1 MTLAS
6 KFALLIVSACAISF
20 LSASSCASTEAKKH
34 QQMAELTPE
43 LTPEQI
49 ANMTPDEVA
58 EYYARRSRLRAEQ
71 AQLRAEEQE
80 SEGGFTFKVHSVEK
94 RERLGNVNQRLTDDA
109 SNTVFPW
116 QSHDPHRSE
125 SLLGRGSAI
134 YNW

>member
-20 LSASSCASTEAKKH
+20 LSASSCASTEAKKQ
-34 QQMAELTPE
+34 QQMAE

-71 AQLRAEEQE
+71 AKLQAEGQE

-125 SLLGRGSAI
+125 SLIGRGSAI

>member
-1 MTLAS
+1 MTLAA
-6 KFALLIVSACAISF
+6 KFALLAVSACAMSF
-20 LSASSCASTEAKKH
+20 FCASSCASTEAKKH

-43 LTPEQI
+43 QI

-58 EYYARRSRLRAEQ
+58 DYYARRSRLRAEQ
-71 AQLRAEEQE
+71 ARPKAEEEEE
-80 SEGGFTFKVHSVEK
+80 SGGGFFSNVHSVEK
-94 RERLGNVNQRLTDDA
+94 RERLGNVNERLKDDA

-116 QSHDPHRSE
+116 QTHDPRRSE

>member
-1 MTLAS
+1 MKLAS
-6 KFALLIVSACAISF
+6 KFALLFVSVCAVSF
-20 LSASSCASTEAKKH
+20 LCASSCASTEAKKQ
-34 QQMAELTPE
+34 QQMAD

-58 EYYARRSRLRAEQ
+58 DYYARRAELRAEARQ
-71 AQLRAEEQE
+71 KAEEE
-80 SEGGFTFKVHSVEK
+80 NDSGGGFFSKVHSVEK
-94 RERLGNVNQRLTDDA
+94 RERLGNVSEPLRDDA

>member
-20 LSASSCASTEAKKH
+20 LSASSCASTEAKKQ
-34 QQMAELTPE
+34 QQMAE

-58 EYYARRSRLRAEQ
+58 EYYAQRARLRAER
-71 AQLRAEEQE
+71 AQMQDEDGTAG
-80 SEGGFTFKVHSVEK
+80 SGFSYKLHSIEK
-94 RERLGNVNQRLTDDA
+94 RERLGNVNQRLEDNA
-109 SNTVFPW
+109 ANAVFPW

-125 SLLGRGSAI
+125 SLLGGGSVI

>member
-6 KFALLIVSACAISF
+6 KFALLIVSACAVSF
-20 LSASSCASTEAKKH
+20 LSASSCASTEAKKQ
-34 QQMAELTPE
+34 QQMAE

-58 EYYARRSRLRAEQ
+58 EYYARRTRLRAEQ
-71 AQLRAEEQE
+71 AQLQAEEQE
-80 SEGGFTFKVHSVEK
+80 ANGGFTFKVHSIEK
-94 RERLGNVNQRLTDDA
+94 RERLGNVNQRLEDNA
-109 SNTVFPW
+109 ANAVFPW

-125 SLLGRGSAI
+125 SLLDRGSVI

>member
-1 MTLAS
+1 MKLAS
-6 KFALLIVSACAISF
+6 KIALLIVSACAVSF

-43 LTPEQI
+43 QI
-49 ANMTPDEVA
+49 ANMSPDEVA
-58 EYYARRSRLRAEQ
+58 EYYARRARLRAEQ
-71 AQLRAEEQE
+71 AQLQAEEQE
-80 SEGGFTFKVHSVEK
+80 SGEGFSYKVHSVEK

-109 SNTVFPW
+109 SNAVFPW

-125 SLLGRGSAI
+125 SLLGRGSVI

>member
-20 LSASSCASTEAKKH
+20 LSASSCASTEAKKQ
-34 QQMAELTPE
+34 QQMAE

-71 AQLRAEEQE
+71 AKLQAEGQE
-80 SEGGFTFKVHSVEK
+80 SGEGFSYKVHSIEK
-94 RERLGNVNQRLTDDA
+94 RERLGNVNQRLLDNAD
-109 SNTVFPW
+109 NTVFPW

>member
-6 KFALLIVSACAISF
+6 KFALLIVSACAVSF
-20 LSASSCASTEAKKH
+20 LSASSCASTEAEKQ
-34 QQMAELTPE
+34 QQMAE

-58 EYYARRSRLRAEQ
+58 EYYARRTRLRAEQ
-71 AQLRAEEQE
+71 ARLQEEKEATSQ
-80 SEGGFTFKVHSVEK
+80 GFFSSVHSVEK

-109 SNTVFPW
+109 SNAVFPW
-116 QSHDPHRSE
+116 QTHDPHRSE
-125 SLLGRGSAI
+125 SLLGRGSVI

>member
-6 KFALLIVSACAISF
+6 KFALLIVSACAVSF
-20 LSASSCASTEAKKH
+20 LCASSCASTEAKKR
-34 QQMAELTPE
+34 QQMAE

-49 ANMTPDEVA
+49 ANMSPEEVA
-58 EYYARRSRLRAEQ
+58 QYYARRS
-71 AQLRAEEQE
+71 QLRAQARREAEEE
-80 SEGGFTFKVHSVEK
+80 EAGGGFFSNVHSVEK
-94 RERLGNVNQRLTDDA
+94 RERLGDVSERLKDDA

-116 QSHDPHRSE
+116 HGSDPRRSE

>member
-6 KFALLIVSACAISF
+6 KFALMIVSVCAVSF
-20 LSASSCASTEAKKH
+20 LCASSCASTEAKKQ
-34 QQMAELTPE
+34 QQMAD

-49 ANMTPDEVA
+49 ANMSPDEVA
-58 EYYARRSRLRAEQ
+58 DYYARR
-71 AQLRAEEQE
+71 AQLRAEAQRQAEE
-80 SEGGFTFKVHSVEK
+80 EEAISKNGFFSNVHSVEK
-94 RERLGNVNQRLTDDA
+94 RERLGNVNEPLRDDA

-116 QSHDPHRSE
+116 QSHDPRRSE